1 MINIK
6 NKHFKKSIKLLLI
19 IIAILSIG
27 NCYIQDIDSSN
38 SKKAL
43 ITNVN
48 KITDNSY
55 VVLTKEQANEKIKV
69 DDSNNEKNEIN
80 NKKSNIA
87 SANTKEKKQII
98 DNSITIPN
106 VCYDSHLSIGSTQ
119 ETVNQY
125 DICIMTEANNS
136 NFGDNKLSP
145 ILLGGHKTKSLKYLY
160 NAHINDIIT
169 VCYNN
174 NQYEYKITYS
184 NECTNDGYKL
194 YDIDTGINMLDYSL
208 NQEILYIYTCYSNN
222 NWLVK
227 AIKI

>member
-1 MINIK
+1 M
-6 NKHFKKSIKLLLI
+6 NKKIIKLLLV
-19 IIAILSIG
+19 IIAIFSIG
-27 NCYIQDIDSSN
+27 NCYVQDVDTSN

-55 VVLTKEQANEKIKV
+55 VALTKEVEKKEVYNSNYEVKNE
-69 DDSNNEKNEIN
+69 DSNRDENDITFAVPK
-80 NKKSNIA
+80 
-87 SANTKEKKQII
+87 KEKQLIK

-106 VCYDSHLSIGSTQ
+106 VCTNAHLSIGSTQ
-119 ETVNQY
+119 GAVDNS

-136 NFGDNKLSP
+136 SFEDNKLSP

-194 YDIDTGINMLDYSL
+194 YDIDTGINMLDFNL
-208 NQEILYIYTCYSNN
+208 DQEVLYIYTCYGSN

-227 AIKI
+227 AVKI

>member
-1 MINIK
+1 M
-6 NKHFKKSIKLLLI
+6 NKKIIKLLLV
-19 IIAILSIG
+19 IIAIFSIG
-27 NCYIQDIDSSN
+27 NCYVQDVDTSN
-38 SKKAL
+38 SKKTL

-55 VVLTKEQANEKIKV
+55 VALTKEVEKKEVYNSNYEVKNE
-69 DDSNNEKNEIN
+69 DSNRDENDITFAVPK
-80 NKKSNIA
+80 
-87 SANTKEKKQII
+87 KEKQLIK

-106 VCYDSHLSIGSTQ
+106 VCTNAHLSIGSTQ
-119 ETVNQY
+119 EAVDNS

-136 NFGDNKLSP
+136 SFEDNKLSP

-184 NECTNDGYKL
+184 NECTSDGKRL
-194 YDIDTGINMLDYSL
+194 YDIDTGINMLDFSYE
-208 NQEILYIYTCYSNN
+208 QESIYIYTCYGQN

-227 AIKI
+227 AIEI

>member
-1 MINIK
+1 M
-6 NKHFKKSIKLLLI
+6 NKKIIKLLLV
-19 IIAILSIG
+19 IIAIFSIG
-27 NCYIQDIDSSN
+27 NCYVQDVDTSN
-38 SKKAL
+38 SKKTL

-55 VVLTKEQANEKIKV
+55 VALTKEVEKKEVYNSNYEVKNE
-69 DDSNNEKNEIN
+69 DSNRDENDITFAVPK
-80 NKKSNIA
+80 
-87 SANTKEKKQII
+87 KEKQLIK

-106 VCYDSHLSIGSTQ
+106 VCTNAHLSIGSTQ
-119 ETVNQY
+119 GAVDNS

-136 NFGDNKLSP
+136 SFEDNKLSP

-194 YDIDTGINMLDYSL
+194 Y
-208 NQEILYIYTCYSNN
+208 E
-222 NWLVK
+222 
-227 AIKI
+227 

>member
-119 ETVNQY
+119 EAVNQY

>member
-1 MINIK
+1 M
-6 NKHFKKSIKLLLI
+6 NKKIIKLLLV
-19 IIAILSIG
+19 IIAIFSIG
-27 NCYIQDIDSSN
+27 NCYVQDVDTSN
-38 SKKAL
+38 SKKTL

-55 VVLTKEQANEKIKV
+55 VALTKEVEKKEVYNSNYEVKNE
-69 DDSNNEKNEIN
+69 DSNRDENDITFAVPK
-80 NKKSNIA
+80 
-87 SANTKEKKQII
+87 KEKQLIK

-106 VCYDSHLSIGSTQ
+106 VCTNAHLSIGSTQ
-119 ETVNQY
+119 GAVDNS

-136 NFGDNKLSP
+136 SFEDNKLSP

-194 YDIDTGINMLDYSL
+194 CDIDTGINMLDFNL
-208 NQEILYIYTCYSNN
+208 DQEVLYIYTCYVSN

-227 AIKI
+227 AVKI

>member
-1 MINIK
+1 M
-6 NKHFKKSIKLLLI
+6 NKKIIKLLLV
-19 IIAILSIG
+19 IIAIFSIG
-27 NCYIQDIDSSN
+27 NCYVQDVDTSN
-38 SKKAL
+38 SKKTL

-55 VVLTKEQANEKIKV
+55 VALTKEVEKKEVYNSNYEVKNE
-69 DDSNNEKNEIN
+69 DSNRDENDITFAVPK
-80 NKKSNIA
+80 
-87 SANTKEKKQII
+87 KEKQLIK
-98 DNSITIPN
+98 DNFITIPN
-106 VCYDSHLSIGSTQ
+106 VCYDSRLSIGSTQ
-119 ETVNQY
+119 EAVNQY

-194 YDIDTGINMLDYSL
+194 YDIDTGINMLDFNL
-208 NQEILYIYTCYSNN
+208 DQEVLYIYTCYGSN

-227 AIKI
+227 AVKI

>member
-1 MINIK
+1 M
-6 NKHFKKSIKLLLI
+6 NKKIIKLLLI
-19 IIAILSIG
+19 IIAIFSIG
-27 NCYIQDIDSSN
+27 NCYVQDVDTSN
-38 SKKAL
+38 SKKTL

-55 VVLTKEQANEKIKV
+55 VALTKEVKKKEVYNSNYEVKNE
-69 DDSNNEKNEIN
+69 DSNRDENDITFAVPK
-80 NKKSNIA
+80 
-87 SANTKEKKQII
+87 KEKQLIK

-106 VCYDSHLSIGSTQ
+106 VCTNAHLSIGSTQ
-119 ETVNQY
+119 GAVDNS

-136 NFGDNKLSP
+136 SFEDNKLSP

-194 YDIDTGINMLDYSL
+194 YDIDTGINMLDFNL
-208 NQEILYIYTCYSNN
+208 DQEVLYIYTCYGSN

-227 AIKI
+227 AVKI

>member
-1 MINIK
+1 M
-6 NKHFKKSIKLLLI
+6 NKKIIKLLLV
-19 IIAILSIG
+19 IIAIFSIG
-27 NCYIQDIDSSN
+27 NCYVQDVDTSN
-38 SKKAL
+38 SKKTL

-55 VVLTKEQANEKIKV
+55 VALTKEVKKKEVYNSNYEVKNE
-69 DDSNNEKNEIN
+69 DSNRDENDITFAVPK
-80 NKKSNIA
+80 
-87 SANTKEKKQII
+87 KEKQLIK

-106 VCYDSHLSIGSTQ
+106 VCTNAHLSIGSTQ
-119 ETVNQY
+119 GAVDNS

-136 NFGDNKLSP
+136 SFEDNKLSP

-194 YDIDTGINMLDYSL
+194 YDIDTGINMLDFNL
-208 NQEILYIYTCYSNN
+208 DQEVLYIYTCYGSN

-227 AIKI
+227 AVKI

>member
-1 MINIK
+1 M
-6 NKHFKKSIKLLLI
+6 NKKIIKLLLV
-19 IIAILSIG
+19 IIAIFSIG
-27 NCYIQDIDSSN
+27 NCYVQDVDTSN
-38 SKKAL
+38 SKKTL

-55 VVLTKEQANEKIKV
+55 VALTKEVEKKEVYNSNYEVKNE
-69 DDSNNEKNEIN
+69 DSNRDENDITFAVPK
-80 NKKSNIA
+80 
-87 SANTKEKKQII
+87 KEKQLIK

-106 VCYDSHLSIGSTQ
+106 VCTNAHLSIGSTQ
-119 ETVNQY
+119 GAVDNS

-136 NFGDNKLSP
+136 SFEDNKLSP

-194 YDIDTGINMLDYSL
+194 YDIDTGINMLDFNL
-208 NQEILYIYTCYSNN
+208 DQEVLYIYTCYNTN

-227 AIKI
+227 AVKI

>member
-1 MINIK
+1 M
-6 NKHFKKSIKLLLI
+6 NKKIIKLLLV
-19 IIAILSIG
+19 IIAIFSIG
-27 NCYIQDIDSSN
+27 NCYVQDVDTSN
-38 SKKAL
+38 SKKTL

-55 VVLTKEQANEKIKV
+55 VALTKEVEKKEVYNSNYEVKNE
-69 DDSNNEKNEIN
+69 DSNRDENDITFAVPK
-80 NKKSNIA
+80 
-87 SANTKEKKQII
+87 KEKQLIK

-106 VCYDSHLSIGSTQ
+106 VCTNAHLSIGSTQ
-119 ETVNQY
+119 GAVDNS

-136 NFGDNKLSP
+136 SFEDNKLSP

-184 NECTNDGYKL
+184 NECTNEFTFHIMIRL
-194 YDIDTGINMLDYSL
+194 
-208 NQEILYIYTCYSNN
+208 
-222 NWLVK
+222 
-227 AIKI
+227 

>member
-1 MINIK
+1 M
-6 NKHFKKSIKLLLI
+6 NKKIIKLLLV

-69 DDSNNEKNEIN
+69 DDSNNDKNEIN

-106 VCYDSHLSIGSTQ
+106 VCYDSRLSIGSTQ
-119 ETVNQY
+119 EAVDNN
-125 DICIMTEANNS
+125 DVCIMTDANNS

-194 YDIDTGINMLDYSL
+194 YDIDTGINMLDFNL
-208 NQEILYIYTCYSNN
+208 DQEVLYIYTCYGSN

-227 AIKI
+227 AVKI

>member
-1 MINIK
+1 M
-6 NKHFKKSIKLLLI
+6 NKKIIKLLLI
-19 IIAILSIG
+19 IIAIFSIG
-27 NCYIQDIDSSN
+27 NCYVQDVDTSN

-55 VVLTKEQANEKIKV
+55 VTLTKEVEKKEV
-69 DDSNNEKNEIN
+69 YNSNNEIRNEDSN
-80 NKKSNIA
+80 RDKKSDTA
-87 SANTKEKKQII
+87 SIVPKKEKQVII

-106 VCYDSHLSIGSTQ
+106 VCYNSRLSIGSTQ
-119 ETVNQY
+119 EAVNQY

-160 NAHINDIIT
+160 NATLNDIIT

-184 NECTNDGYKL
+184 NECTNDRYKL
-194 YDIDTGINMLDYSL
+194 YDIDTGINMLDFNL
-208 NQEILYIYTCYSNN
+208 DQEVLYIYTCYNTN

-227 AIKI
+227 AVKI

>member
-1 MINIK
+1 M
-6 NKHFKKSIKLLLI
+6 NKKIIKLLLV
-19 IIAILSIG
+19 IIAIFSIG
-27 NCYIQDIDSSN
+27 NCYVQDVDTSN
-38 SKKAL
+38 SKKTL

-55 VVLTKEQANEKIKV
+55 VALTKEVEKKEVYNSNYEVKNE
-69 DDSNNEKNEIN
+69 DSNRDENDITFAVPK
-80 NKKSNIA
+80 
-87 SANTKEKKQII
+87 KEKQLIK

-106 VCYDSHLSIGSTQ
+106 VCTNAHLSIGSTQ
-119 ETVNQY
+119 GAVDNS

-136 NFGDNKLSP
+136 SFKDNKLSP

-194 YDIDTGINMLDYSL
+194 YDIDTGINMLDFNL
-208 NQEILYIYTCYSNN
+208 DQEVLYIYTCYGSN

-227 AIKI
+227 AVKI

>member
-1 MINIK
+1 M
-6 NKHFKKSIKLLLI
+6 NKKIIKLLLV
-19 IIAILSIG
+19 IIAIFSIG
-27 NCYIQDIDSSN
+27 NCYVQDVDTSN
-38 SKKAL
+38 SKKTL

-55 VVLTKEQANEKIKV
+55 VALTKEVEKKEVYNSNYEVKNE
-69 DDSNNEKNEIN
+69 DSNRDENDITFAVPK
-80 NKKSNIA
+80 
-87 SANTKEKKQII
+87 KEKQLIK

-106 VCYDSHLSIGSTQ
+106 VCTNAHLSIGSTQ
-119 ETVNQY
+119 GAVDNS

-136 NFGDNKLSP
+136 SFEDNKLSP

-194 YDIDTGINMLDYSL
+194 YDIDTGINMLDFNL
-208 NQEILYIYTCYSNN
+208 DQEVLYIYTCYGSN

-227 AIKI
+227 AVKI